1 MTKRLLNSVSSSRL
15 TAQLA
20 VSVSLCL
27 ALFSSL
33 SYSTLS
39 HAESLPTNLQ
49 WQTNESDPIFASPE
63 AKYGGIYHTYIDSFP
78 QTFRTVGPD
87 ANGGFA
93 AWTRSTMALLDRH
106 PNTDNWLPSI
116 ATSWAFGDD
125 HKTVYFKLDPKAKWS
140 DGQPVTADDFKFVL
154 QMMRSKD
161 IVAPWYNDF
170 YTNEVSD
177 IIVYDPHTIAVVS
190 GKPRNADELMDYVNL
205 APIPA
210 HFYANP
216 KKDENGDGIADDFV
230 RRYNFKPEP
239 TVGPYYID
247 DIDKGKAVTFKHVKD
262 WWGYSNKYYQYRFN
276 VDRISIKVIR
286 DPDIAFKYFEKGQL
300 DSFPLVRP
308 TLWHDKATGE
318 LFDKGYIHKAWV
330 FNQAPI
336 GAGGLWINTAMP
348 LLDDI
353 NVRQGLMHAMDYDG
367 MIEKTLRNDYVRKSN
382 PMGMGHGE
390 YDDTNIQAPT
400 FDPKLAVSY
409 FEQAGFTHIGPD
421 GIRHNGK
428 GQRLSFAITYAT
440 PAHTPR
446 IAYLREQAKL
456 AGLDLSL
463 NLIDGSSMFKYVLE
477 KKHQLSFHD
486 MSASRIPV
494 YWQYF
499 SADFANK
506 PQNNNFT
513 NYTTPQLESLIEDY
527 RNEFDLEK
535 KHQLSRQ
542 IQSLIDE
549 AKVIIPG
556 YMVPYTREGYWRW
569 MKLPKALGTK
579 QSEFLFYPAGFMGA
593 YGTFW
598 IDQEAKKETLEA
610 MKSGKAFEPVT
621 IKDETY
627 R

>member
-1 MTKRLLNSVSSSRL
+1 MIKPTKLRSLWLCGISLTVAFSSSFAHA
-15 TAQLA
+15 AQL
-20 VSVSLCL
+20 
-27 ALFSSL
+27 
-33 SYSTLS
+33 
-39 HAESLPTNLQ
+39 PDNLD
-49 WQTNESDPIFASPE
+49 WQTNNSDPIFASPE
-63 AKYGGIYHTYIDSFP
+63 AQFGGIYHTYIDSFP

-116 ATSWAFGDD
+116 ATSWAFSGD

-140 DGQPVTADDFKFVL
+140 DGKPVTAKDFTFIL
-154 QMMRSKD
+154 QIMRSKD

-170 YTNEVSD
+170 YTKEISD
-177 IIVYDPHTIAVVS
+177 IIAYDNHTIAVVS
-190 GKPRNADELMDYVNL
+190 GKPRNPDELMDYVNL
-205 APIPA
+205 SPIPA

-216 KKDENGDGIADDFV
+216 SKDENGDGIADDFV

-247 DIDKGKAVTFKHVKD
+247 DIDKGKAVSFKHVKD
-262 WWGYSNKYYQYRFN
+262 WWGYSNKYYQHRFN
-276 VDRISIKVIR
+276 VEKISIKVIR

-300 DSFPLVRP
+300 DSFALVRP
-308 TLWHDKATGE
+308 TLWHDKAVGE
-318 LFDKGYIHKAWV
+318 NYDKGYIHKAWA
-330 FNQAPI
+330 FNQAPV
-336 GAGGLWINTAMP
+336 GAGGIWLNTAMP
-348 LLDDI
+348 MLDDI

-367 MIEKTLRNDYVRKSN
+367 MLDKILRNDYVRKNN
-382 PMGMGHGE
+382 PMGSGHGD
-390 YDDTNIQAPT
+390 YDQPDITAPK
-400 FDPKLAVSY
+400 FAPKLAASF
-409 FEQAGFTHIGPD
+409 FEKAGFTQIGPD
-421 GIRHNGK
+421 GIRQNEK
-428 GQRLSFAITYAT
+428 GQRLSFAVTYAT

-456 AGLDLSL
+456 AGLDLTL

-499 SADFANK
+499 SSEFANK

-513 NYTTPQLESLIEDY
+513 NYSSPELDKLIESY
-527 RNEFDLEK
+527 RNEFDLTN

-542 IQSLIDE
+542 IQQKVYE
-549 AKVIIPG
+549 AKVVIPG
-556 YMVPYTREGYWRW
+556 YSVPYAREGYWRW
-569 MKLPKALGTK
+569 MKLPKEMATK
-579 QSEFLFYPAGFMGA
+579 QTEALFYPSGFVGSL
-593 YGTFW
+593 GTFW
-598 IDQEAKKETLEA
+598 IDQDAKKETKDA
-610 MKSGKAFEPVT
+610 MDSGKAFEPVT
-621 IKDETY
+621 IVDEKY

>member
-1 MTKRLLNSVSSSRL
+1 MIKPTKLRSLWLCGISLTVAFSSSFAHA
-15 TAQLA
+15 AQL
-20 VSVSLCL
+20 
-27 ALFSSL
+27 
-33 SYSTLS
+33 
-39 HAESLPTNLQ
+39 PDNLD
-49 WQTNESDPIFASPE
+49 WQTNNNDPIFASPE
-63 AKYGGIYHTYIDSFP
+63 AKFGGIYHTYMASFP

-87 ANGGFA
+87 ANGTFA

-116 ATSWAFGDD
+116 ATSWAFSGD

-140 DGQPVTADDFKFVL
+140 DGKPVTAKDFTFIL

-177 IIVYDPHTIAVVS
+177 VIAYDDHTIAVVS
-190 GKPRNADELMDYVNL
+190 GKPRNPDELMDYVNL
-205 APIPA
+205 SPIPA

-216 KKDENGDGIADDFV
+216 RKDENGDGIADDFV

-239 TVGPYYID
+239 TVGPYYIN
-247 DIDKGKAVTFKHVKD
+247 DIDKGKAVSFKHVKD
-262 WWGYSNKYYQYRFN
+262 WWGYSNKYYQHRFN
-276 VDRISIKVIR
+276 VEKISIKVIR

-300 DSFPLVRP
+300 DSFALVRP
-308 TLWHDKATGE
+308 TLWHDKAVGE
-318 LFDKGYIHKAWV
+318 NYDKGYIHKAWA
-330 FNQAPI
+330 FNQAPV
-336 GAGGLWINTAMP
+336 GAGGIWLNTAMP
-348 LLDDI
+348 MLDDI

-367 MIEKTLRNDYVRKSN
+367 MLDKILRNDYVRKNN
-382 PMGMGHGE
+382 PMGSGHGD
-390 YDDTNIQAPT
+390 YDQSDITAPT
-400 FDPKLAVSY
+400 FDPKLAASF
-409 FEQAGFTHIGPD
+409 FEKAGFTQIGPD
-421 GIRHNGK
+421 GIRQNDK
-428 GQRLSFAITYAT
+428 GQRLSFAVTYAT

-456 AGLDLSL
+456 AGLDLTL

-499 SADFANK
+499 SSEFANK

-513 NYTTPQLESLIEDY
+513 NYSSPELDKLIESY
-527 RNEFDLEK
+527 RNEFDLTN

-542 IQSLIDE
+542 IQQKVYE
-549 AKVIIPG
+549 AKVVIPG
-556 YMVPYTREGYWRW
+556 YSVPYAREGYWRW
-569 MKLPKALGTK
+569 MKLPKEMATK
-579 QSEFLFYPAGFMGA
+579 QTEALFYPAGFVGSL
-593 YGTFW
+593 GTFW
-598 IDQEAKKETLEA
+598 IDQDAKKETKDA
-610 MKSGKAFEPVT
+610 MDSGKAFEPVT
-621 IKDETY
+621 IVDEKY

>member
-1 MTKRLLNSVSSSRL
+1 MIKPTKLRSLWLCGISLTVAFSSSFAHA
-15 TAQLA
+15 AQL
-20 VSVSLCL
+20 
-27 ALFSSL
+27 
-33 SYSTLS
+33 
-39 HAESLPTNLQ
+39 PDNLD
-49 WQTNESDPIFASPE
+49 WQTNNSDPIFASPE
-63 AKYGGIYHTYIDSFP
+63 AQFGGIYHTYIDSFP

-116 ATSWAFGDD
+116 ATSWAFSDD

-140 DGQPVTADDFKFVL
+140 DGKPVTAKDFTFIL
-154 QMMRSKD
+154 QIMRSKD

-170 YTNEVSD
+170 YTKEISD
-177 IIVYDPHTIAVVS
+177 IIAYDNHTIAVVS
-190 GKPRNADELMDYVNL
+190 GKPRNPDELMDYVNL
-205 APIPA
+205 SPIPA

-216 KKDENGDGIADDFV
+216 RKDENGDGIADDFV

-247 DIDKGKAVTFKHVKD
+247 DIDKGKAVSFKHVKD
-262 WWGYSNKYYQYRFN
+262 WWGYTNKYYQHRFN
-276 VDRISIKVIR
+276 VEKISIKVIR

-300 DSFPLVRP
+300 DSFALVRP
-308 TLWHDKATGE
+308 TLWHDKAVGDNY
-318 LFDKGYIHKAWV
+318 DKGYIHKAWA
-330 FNQAPI
+330 FNQAPV
-336 GAGGLWINTAMP
+336 GAGGIWLNTAMP
-348 LLDDI
+348 MLDDI

-367 MIEKTLRNDYVRKSN
+367 MLDKILRNDYVRKNN
-382 PMGMGHGE
+382 PMGSGHGD
-390 YDDTNIQAPT
+390 YDQPDISAPK
-400 FDPKLAVSY
+400 FDPKLAASF
-409 FEQAGFTHIGPD
+409 FEKAGFTQIGPD
-421 GIRHNGK
+421 GIRQNEK
-428 GQRLSFAITYAT
+428 GQRLSFAVTYAT

-456 AGLDLSL
+456 AGLDLTL

-499 SADFANK
+499 SSEFANK

-513 NYTTPQLESLIEDY
+513 NYSSPELDKLIESY
-527 RNEFDLEK
+527 RNEFDLTN

-542 IQSLIDE
+542 IQQKVYE
-549 AKVIIPG
+549 AKVVIPG
-556 YMVPYTREGYWRW
+556 YSVPYAREGYWRW
-569 MKLPKALGTK
+569 MKLPKEMATK
-579 QSEFLFYPAGFMGA
+579 QTEALFYPSGFVGSL
-593 YGTFW
+593 GTFW
-598 IDQEAKKETLEA
+598 IDQDAKKETKDA
-610 MKSGKAFEPVT
+610 MDSGKAFEPVT
-621 IKDETY
+621 IVDEKY

>member
-1 MTKRLLNSVSSSRL
+1 MIKPTKLRSLWLCGISLTVAFSSSFAHA
-15 TAQLA
+15 AQL
-20 VSVSLCL
+20 
-27 ALFSSL
+27 
-33 SYSTLS
+33 
-39 HAESLPTNLQ
+39 PDNLD
-49 WQTNESDPIFASPE
+49 WQTNSSDPIFASPE
-63 AKYGGIYHTYIDSFP
+63 AQFGGIYHTYIDSFP

-116 ATSWAFGDD
+116 ATSWAFSGD

-140 DGQPVTADDFKFVL
+140 DGKPVTAKDFTFIL
-154 QMMRSKD
+154 QIMRSKD

-170 YTNEVSD
+170 YTKEISD
-177 IIVYDPHTIAVVS
+177 IIAYDNHTIAVVS
-190 GKPRNADELMDYVNL
+190 GKPRNPDELMDYVNL
-205 APIPA
+205 SPIPA

-216 KKDENGDGIADDFV
+216 SKDENGDGIADDFV

-247 DIDKGKAVTFKHVKD
+247 DIDKGKAVSFKHVKD
-262 WWGYSNKYYQYRFN
+262 WWGYSNKYYQHRFN
-276 VDRISIKVIR
+276 VEKISIKVIR

-300 DSFPLVRP
+300 DSFALVRP
-308 TLWHDKATGE
+308 TLWHDKAVGE
-318 LFDKGYIHKAWV
+318 NYDKGYIHKAWA
-330 FNQAPI
+330 FNQAPV
-336 GAGGLWINTAMP
+336 GAGGIWLNTAMP
-348 LLDDI
+348 MLDDI

-367 MIEKTLRNDYVRKSN
+367 MLDKILRNDYVRKNN
-382 PMGMGHGE
+382 PMGSGHGD
-390 YDDTNIQAPT
+390 YDQPDITAPK
-400 FDPKLAVSY
+400 FAPKLAASF
-409 FEQAGFTHIGPD
+409 FEKAGFTQIGPD
-421 GIRHNGK
+421 GIRQNEK
-428 GQRLSFAITYAT
+428 GQRLSFAVTYAT

-456 AGLDLSL
+456 AGLDLTL

-499 SADFANK
+499 SSEFANK

-513 NYTTPQLESLIEDY
+513 NYSSPELDKLIESY
-527 RNEFDLEK
+527 RNEFDLTN

-542 IQSLIDE
+542 IQQKVYE
-549 AKVIIPG
+549 AKVVIPG
-556 YMVPYTREGYWRW
+556 YSVPYAREGYWRW
-569 MKLPKALGTK
+569 MKLPKEMATK
-579 QSEFLFYPAGFMGA
+579 QTEALFYPSGFVGSL
-593 YGTFW
+593 GTFW
-598 IDQEAKKETLEA
+598 IDQDAKKETKDA
-610 MKSGKAFEPVT
+610 MDSGKAFEPVT
-621 IKDETY
+621 IVDEKY

>member
-1 MTKRLLNSVSSSRL
+1 MIKPTKLRSLWLCGISLTVAFSSSFAHA
-15 TAQLA
+15 AQL
-20 VSVSLCL
+20 
-27 ALFSSL
+27 
-33 SYSTLS
+33 
-39 HAESLPTNLQ
+39 PDNLD
-49 WQTNESDPIFASPE
+49 WQTNNNDPIFASPE
-63 AKYGGIYHTYIDSFP
+63 AKFGGIYHTYMASFP

-93 AWTRSTMALLDRH
+93 SWTRSTMALLDRH

-116 ATSWAFGDD
+116 ATSWAFSDD

-140 DGQPVTADDFKFVL
+140 DGKPVTAKDFTFIL

-177 IIVYDPHTIAVVS
+177 VIAYDDHTIAVVS
-190 GKPRNADELMDYVNL
+190 GKPRNPDELMDYVNL
-205 APIPA
+205 SPIPA

-216 KKDENGDGIADDFV
+216 RKDENGDGIADDFV

-247 DIDKGKAVTFKHVKD
+247 DIDKGKAVSFKHVKD
-262 WWGYSNKYYQYRFN
+262 WWGYSNKYYQHRFN
-276 VDRISIKVIR
+276 VEKISIKVIR

-300 DSFPLVRP
+300 DSFALVRP
-308 TLWHDKATGE
+308 TLWHDKAVGE
-318 LFDKGYIHKAWV
+318 NYDKGYIHKAWA
-330 FNQAPI
+330 FNQAPV
-336 GAGGLWINTAMP
+336 GAGGIWLNTAMP
-348 LLDDI
+348 MLDDI

-367 MIEKTLRNDYVRKSN
+367 MLDKILRNDYVRKNN
-382 PMGMGHGE
+382 PMGSGHGD
-390 YDDTNIQAPT
+390 YDQPDINAPK
-400 FDPKLAVSY
+400 FDPKLAASF
-409 FEQAGFTHIGPD
+409 FEKAGFTQIGPD
-421 GIRHNGK
+421 GIRQNDK
-428 GQRLSFAITYAT
+428 GQRLSFAVTYAT

-456 AGLDLSL
+456 AGLDLTL

-499 SADFANK
+499 SSEFANK

-513 NYTTPQLESLIEDY
+513 NYSSPELDKLIESY
-527 RNEFDLEK
+527 RNEFDLTN

-542 IQSLIDE
+542 IQQKIYE
-549 AKVIIPG
+549 AKVVIPG
-556 YMVPYTREGYWRW
+556 YSVPYAREGYWRW
-569 MKLPKALGTK
+569 MKLPKEMATK
-579 QSEFLFYPAGFMGA
+579 QTEALFYPAGFVGSL
-593 YGTFW
+593 GTFW
-598 IDQEAKKETLEA
+598 IDQDAKKETKDA
-610 MKSGKAFEPVT
+610 MDSGKAFEPVT
-621 IKDETY
+621 IVDEKY